1 MGKLVNDNAFI
12 DFPQFDLKFTWR
24 DNQVRM
30 TRNRIDRFIVSKE
43 WEHFP
48 SSIQYS
54 LARGVLD
61 HKPIKLN
68 SKEINWRTRLFKL
81 AYHREFPALVK
92 A

>member
-1 MGKLVNDNAFI
+1 
-12 DFPQFDLKFTWR
+12 
-24 DNQVRM
+24 M

-43 WEHFP
+43 WKEHFP

-54 LARGVLD
+54 LAKGDLD

-68 SKEINWRTRLFKL
+68 SKGINWRTRLFKL
-81 AYHREFPALVK
+81 AYHREFLALVK